1 MSSPPTGG
9 YNCGGG
15 GEKDEEE
22 EEEEEEKLAV
32 VELGNGLAATAR
44 RKAAHSSTVVWSS
57 YRTFRAR
64 QMAFR
69 NCWRSVSFRRSRTAA
84 AAYSAA
90 VAAAPS

>member
-15 GEKDEEE
+15 GEKDEE

-44 RKAAHSSTVVWSS
+44 RKAAHSSTVLSGIHAGPGSVGRSS
-57 YRTFRAR
+57 G
-64 QMAFR
+64 
-69 NCWRSVSFRRSRTAA
+69 RSGSCFLRPV
-84 AAYSAA
+84 
-90 VAAAPS
+90 